1 LGGAARCK
9 RHSPVTT
16 AISAYY
22 SRPPQQDEWPQS
34 YDPQPL
40 KPWPSSDPY
49 YTEGAANADALAA
62 AKLARPD
69 RAGIE
74 SARANEADRE
84 AGLQLIANMLP
95 AHSIFAGAEH
105 LAGLTSAASH
115 AAILPLAVGWRRMFG
130 PAAEEA
136 WLDELNPTVRSHL
149 PWQVGESGAQEFGPK
164 SPQSALGM
172 DVTYPDPAPAT
183 YEGNIAPDT
192 TVWDHNTARAL
203 GGHPTD
209 LNNLDPR
216 AWAENARKAG
226 FEGQYRLDLDLYMKG
241 GLTEDQAKWVL
252 EPELNAIKNDIHA
265 SPVDPKILDRLPS
278 P

>member
-1 LGGAARCK
+1 M
-9 RHSPVTT
+9 TT
-16 AISAYY
+16 AISAYV
-22 SRPPQQDEWPQS
+22 SRSPQQDQWPQI

-40 KPWPSSDPY
+40 KPWPSNDPH
-49 YTEGAANADALAA
+49 YTEGAADADALAA

-84 AGLQLIANMLP
+84 AGLELLGGLLP
-95 AHSIFAGAEH
+95 AAHNIIAGAQF
-105 LAGLTSAASH
+105 AGLTNAASH
-115 AAILPLAVGWRRMFG
+115 AAVPPLTIGWRRMFG

-149 PWQVGESGAQEFGPK
+149 PWQVGESGAQESGPK

-183 YEGNIAPDT
+183 YKGNISPDT
-192 TVWDHNTARAL
+192 TVWDHKRARAL
-203 GGHPTD
+203 GGDPYHRD
-209 LNNLDPR
+209 NLDPR
-216 AWAENARKAG
+216 ALPENARKGA
-226 FEGQYRLDLDLYMKG
+226 FEGQYLHDLAQLMSQGKEGERL
-241 GLTEDQAKWVL
+241 TREQAEWVL
-252 EPELNAIKNDIHA
+252 ELERNWFENDIHA
-265 SPVDPKILDRLPS
+265 TPVDPNDLDRLPS